1 MCDYFICSC
10 TYTSPLHPASSS
22 TSIFSLYASLSLYI
36 RPHPL
41 HPSSASTPSLSLYIQ
56 RNPLHSSSAST
67 PILSVYIH
75 HQPLHQPQPLQ
86 RASTSSLILSLYS
99 IHPASVSTSGL
110 LLYESTSIIRL
121 FTQAQLLHSQ
131 SASTINPFSA
141 SKFGLR
147 LDTQRQIIHPLLA
160 STSGLSLYIQTQ
172 PLHPDT
178 ASKSSSSS
186 VPTSTSVLSLQTASV
201 FYTPSHPLLSASASA
216 SILSLSIQ
224 PQTSRKSP

>member
-1 MCDYFICSC
+1 M
-10 TYTSPLHPASSS
+10 S
-22 TSIFSLYASLSLYI
+22 TSIISLYTSLSLCNG
-36 RPHPL
+36 PQPL
-41 HPSSASTPSLSLYIQ
+41 L
-56 RNPLHSSSAST
+56 SSSAST
-67 PILSVYIH
+67 VYT
-75 HQPLHQPQPLQ
+75 QSQLLHL
-86 RASTSSLILSLYS
+86 
-99 IHPASVSTSGL
+99 ASVSTFGL
-110 LLYESTSIIRL
+110 LLHESTSIIRL

-141 SKFGLR
+141 SKSGLR
-147 LDTQRQIIHPLLA
+147 LDTQRQIIHALLA

>member
-1 MCDYFICSC
+1 MCDYFIRSC

-99 IHPASVSTSGL
+99 IQYTQPQSLHPASSSTSLHPSSGSSPRL
-110 LLYESTSIIRL
+110 SFYIRNQPPQSIH
-121 FTQAQLLHSQ
+121 F
-131 SASTINPFSA
+131 
-141 SKFGLR
+141 
-147 LDTQRQIIHPLLA
+147 
-160 STSGLSLYIQTQ
+160 Q
-172 PLHPDT
+172 PLNP
-178 ASKSSSSS
+178 ASD
-186 VPTSTSVLSLQTASV
+186 L
-201 FYTPSHPLLSASASA
+201 TPSVKLF
-216 SILSLSIQ
+216 ILS
-224 PQTSRKSP
+224 

>member
-1 MCDYFICSC
+1 MFLNSI
-10 TYTSPLHPASSS
+10 SPSLPARTCNLTENVILLHPIVPVPVLLVFSYYKYLFLHLIVWLFHPQLYIYLASTVHPASSS

-141 SKFGLR
+141 SKSGLR
-147 LDTQRQIIHPLLA
+147 LDTQRQIIC
-160 STSGLSLYIQTQ
+160 TSSLSFYIWTQ
-172 PLHPDT
+172 PLHSD
-178 ASKSSSSS
+178 
-186 VPTSTSVLSLQTASV
+186 
-201 FYTPSHPLLSASASA
+201 SASTPGHSF
-216 SILSLSIQ
+216 
-224 PQTSRKSP
+224 